1 MEKNVSS
8 LESNYNDMLMIHVGE
23 KFSALPNVLKNIIV
37 AYTLDDSQALFLF
50 LRLLHGSYGL
60 YYFRTTVGVE
70 ENGRK
75 HFSPFED
82 SNYILQYD
90 EVSSLTKSPRESNIE
105 LLRDLL
111 VTDETNFLLLNST
124 QEVFNHLICIFSS
137 DFI

>member
-37 AYTLDDSQALFLF
+37 AYTPDESEALFLF
-50 LRLLHGSYGL
+50 LWLLRGYYGL

-75 HFSPFED
+75 HFSPFEYI
-82 SNYILQYD
+82 NYILQYD
-90 EVSSLTKSPRESNIE
+90 EVSSLTKSPRESNFE
-105 LLRDLL
+105 LLRALL
-111 VTDETNFLLLNST
+111 VTDETDFLLLNS
-124 QEVFNHLICIFSS
+124 NHMIYNFSS
-137 DFI
+137 FI